1 MRCRSAQQH
10 QEESHQWKSARRLR
24 RFFFSFR
31 SSPDVCS
38 EVIYLRAF
46 QRGCP
51 LARVFRAF
59 PGTLPARPLFIR
71 VFEAPVRKSF
81 IHAGFRVAARKRP
94 TYGGFRGDTEKRT
107 VYAGLRACPSAYSI
121 TTKHTTP
128 LGAAAGAGRL
138 GRNMFEHKRVIKPA
152 AKRPAAR
159 SLLRLG
165 SRFFADFL
173 WRGKESQRGALPL
186 SATASREV
194 SWGEGRRA
202 GFGNSCV

>member
-128 LGAAAGAGRL
+128 LGAAAGAGAWRKQGL
-138 GRNMFEHKRVIKPA
+138 DFLSASELSSPPPGGPRQGKPA
-152 AKRPAAR
+152 PGVAV
-159 SLLRLG
+159 L
-165 SRFFADFL
+165 
-173 WRGKESQRGALPL
+173 
-186 SATASREV
+186 
-194 SWGEGRRA
+194 
-202 GFGNSCV
+202 C